1 MTDDNAAV
9 GLLQLQFSAIV
20 SELRTAPEVAE
31 VMVSRA
37 IYLLTGLEHQD
48 DALLEELLL
57 HRTKAEV
64 SVALLRGTA
73 DILESIEAK
82 RLDSL

>member
-1 MTDDNAAV
+1 MADDNAAT
-9 GLLQLQFSAIV
+9 GLLDLQFKAIV
-20 SELRTAPEVAE
+20 TELRDAPHIAD

-37 IYLLTGLEHQD
+37 VYLLTGLEDQD

-64 SVALLRGTA
+64 SVALLRGAA